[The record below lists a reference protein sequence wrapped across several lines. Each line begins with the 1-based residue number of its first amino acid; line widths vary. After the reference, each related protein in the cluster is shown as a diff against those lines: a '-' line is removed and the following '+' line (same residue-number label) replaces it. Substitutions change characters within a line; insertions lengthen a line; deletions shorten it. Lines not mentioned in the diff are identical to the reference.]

1 MAYCKICGTEL
12 PQDSEFDM
20 CDSCSEL
27 YIENMVDNLH
37 VEGTDNNEDFYYDEK
52 ITPELEEEDYKTS
65 SKSSSSSSTGVVVV
79 AIILGIVFSGVLA
92 YFYVDNNVSLGTSSN
107 KYKHT
112 TTTTAVTYTV
122 EDYAYEA
129 SKNEIKKVLTS
140 PSSASFSSRSNSIV
154 KKDGEGYEVKLWC
167 DAENIYGTKIRSY
180 WIVFFDHVTAKN
192 DTGSCEYRLTM
203 TPQRFDDY
211 DMWSKF

>member
-1 MAYCKICGTEL
+1 MNYCKKCGAGIEH
-12 PQDSEFDM
+12 DYGDMM
-20 CDSCSEL
+20 CDKC
-27 YIENMVDNLH
+27 H
-37 VEGTDNNEDFYYDEK
+37 
-52 ITPELEEEDYKTS
+52 EEAM
-65 SKSSSSSSTGVVVV
+65 KSSNGAKKNSASLVSVIIIGIIFAIVWGSYYGITTSEANAKMKNST
-79 AIILGIVFSGVLA
+79 
-92 YFYVDNNVSLGTSSN
+92 
-107 KYKHT
+107 KQT
-112 TTTTAVTYTV
+112 TTRAITYTV